1 MGHPAQGI
9 RDQGTGISV
18 LLPGYGLE
26 VDGDGWG
33 SGVFGLFA
41 CFFGFSLGFLG
52 LVLGPLLFEDLRE
65 GLLVPVPFGEVLGDC
80 DKALFRVFFDLFD
93 GGGGVGLLFLAR
105 QVATGDL
112 EAVEEQAGA
121 LGV

>member
-1 MGHPAQGI
+1 M
-9 RDQGTGISV
+9 
-18 LLPGYGLE
+18 
-26 VDGDGWG
+26 
-33 SGVFGLFA
+33 FGLFA
-41 CFFGFSLGFLG
+41 SFFGFSLGFLG

-65 GLLVPVPFGEVLGDC
+65 GLLVAVPFGEVLGDC
-80 DKALFRVFFDLFD
+80 DEALFRVFFDLFD

>member
-1 MGHPAQGI
+1 M
-9 RDQGTGISV
+9 

-26 VDGDGWG
+26 VDGD
-33 SGVFGLFA
+33 VLRDRAFGLFA
-41 CFFGFSLGFLG
+41 SFFGFSLGFLG

-65 GLLVPVPFGEVLGDC
+65 GLLVAVPFGEVLGDC
-80 DKALFRVFFDLFD
+80 DEALFRVFFDLFD

-105 QVATGDL
+105 QVAGGDL

-121 LGV
+121 LGVELIGCQT